1 MGRGQACDLV
11 ADDPVVQGRVLSMVP
26 RHLLDGM
33 EGIAGLAALEPI
45 LKFFSRHFSSSEPIA
60 IDEDEETGEVEAG
73 GPIGVRERALKCLDD
88 RWGTPEERAL
98 LFCALCRSLGIRC
111 RIVHCLLPASSSSP
125 NRALRAAKFAPV
137 GPCSSSSVIPLIP
150 RNLHLRQPQLTLRKR
165 ETCLRAVL
173 E

>member
-1 MGRGQACDLV
+1 MV

-33 EGIAGLAALEPI
+33 EGIAGLAALDPI

-88 RWGTPEERAL
+88 RWGTPEERSL
-98 LFCALCRSLGIRC
+98 LFCALCRSCLQANSLPLG
-111 RIVHCLLPASSSSP
+111 S
-125 NRALRAAKFAPV
+125 
-137 GPCSSSSVIPLIP
+137 IP
-150 RNLHLRQPQLTLRKR
+150 
-165 ETCLRAVL
+165 
-173 E
+173 